1 MEVGIKAIQYAV
13 KGMNGVMPIII
24 RGKGKKYTWKI
35 EPAPLSKIANLEKKL
50 PKSYISKNGM
60 DVTPK
65 AVEYL
70 KPLIQGES
78 FPEFKNGIP
87 EIKDLKLVEA
97 KKKLG
102 PWT

>member
-1 MEVGIKAIQYAV
+1 
-13 KGMNGVMPIII
+13 
-24 RGKGKKYTWKI
+24 
-35 EPAPLSKIANLEKKL
+35 
-50 PKSYISKNGM
+50 M

-70 KPLIQGES
+70 QPLIQGES
-78 FPEFKNGIP
+78 FPKFKNGIP
-87 EIKDLKLVEA
+87 EIKDLKLVEV